1 MIESLKDD
9 ALQVLAVYDKMLAYR
24 IQEEVLQYLVKIYP
38 NHSIKEAVETK
49 VKLLNLFYS
58 TGIQAVNVAAQQILS
73 IESIDVRLKKG
84 ERTLVNEIAKV
95 NLSNNKTRN
104 NYSFATKYCAYHKPR
119 LYPIYDSVVAKVFIR
134 LFEKGLLPKYKYS
147 RRHSVEPNT
156 FTKKEFAEKLKDY
169 KFFCYIYVYFRK
181 EYDLRG
187 LTFRQI
193 DSYLW
198 GAFKIAG
205 ANFRIKE
212 LADIDTTKI
221 TQYVID

>member
-38 NHSIKEAVETK
+38 DHSIKEAVETK

-187 LTFRQI
+187 LTFRKI

-212 LADIDTTKI
+212 LADINMSKI
-221 TQYVID
+221 TQYQIN

>member
-1 MIESLKDD
+1 MIESLKVD
-9 ALQVLAVYDKMLAYR
+9 ALQVLEGYDKMLAYR
-24 IQEEVLQYLVKIYP
+24 IQEEVLQNLVKKYP
-38 NHSIKEAVETK
+38 DHSIKEAVETK

-73 IESIDVRLKKG
+73 IEDIDIRLRRG
-84 ERTLVNEIAKV
+84 DHTLVHDIAKV

-119 LYPIYDSVVAKVFIR
+119 LYPIYDSIVAKVFIR
-134 LFEKGLLPKYKYS
+134 LFEKGLLPKFKYS
-147 RRHSVEPNT
+147 RKYSDEPYT
-156 FTKKEFAEKLKDY
+156 FTKKDFAEKLKDY

-221 TQYVID
+221 TQSVID